1 MFVSGIGPNNDDDGV
16 SRIGMDG
23 TTRIVLRSRPRVRVL
38 DADSADRLL
47 IDQSQSM
54 TRAWVHDPDAAGGR
68 RDLTWLGGSVVDAIS
83 HDGRRVLLAVRTGA
97 TLEGGRGL
105 TSPDL
110 YPIYVRPT
118 DGGPPALLG
127 HGYGHAFSDDG
138 RWALASTREDRDS
151 KMVLFSLGPGPDR
164 TLDTAGLDMTP
175 TASAA
180 VSASFAG
187 PNRVAF
193 VARRGEG
200 QPQTYVQS
208 IDGGPPALGGAR
220 ARASRLACDAGW

>member
-23 TTRIVLRSRPRVRVL
+23 TTRIVVRSRPRVRVL
-38 DADSADRLL
+38 DADAADRLL
-47 IDQSQSM
+47 IDQSQSP
-54 TRAWVHDPDAAGGR
+54 TRAWVHDPDVAGGR
-68 RDLTWLGGSVVDAIS
+68 RDVTWLGGSVVDAIS
-83 HDGRRVLLAVRTGA
+83 PDGRHVLLGVRTGA
-97 TLEGGRGL
+97 TLEGGWGL

-118 DGGPPALLG
+118 DGGPAALIG
-127 HGYGHAFSDDG
+127 HGYGHALSDDG

-151 KMVLFSLGPGPDR
+151 KMVLFSLGPGSDR
-164 TLDTAGLDMTP
+164 TLDNAGLDMRP

-180 VSASFAG
+180 MSASFAG
-187 PNRVAF
+187 PNRIVF

-200 QPQTYVQS
+200 RQHSVERR
-208 IDGGPPALGGAR
+208 R
-220 ARASRLACDAGW
+220 ARAVPADGP